1 MEYEV
6 QKHLHYGGIP
16 SFNAY
21 PVTRELKNV
30 DIAVMG
36 VPFDSGVTNRPGQ
49 DWGRVLSGI

>member
-36 VPFDSGVTNRPGQ
+36 VPFDSGVTNRPGA
-49 DWGRVLSGI
+49 I